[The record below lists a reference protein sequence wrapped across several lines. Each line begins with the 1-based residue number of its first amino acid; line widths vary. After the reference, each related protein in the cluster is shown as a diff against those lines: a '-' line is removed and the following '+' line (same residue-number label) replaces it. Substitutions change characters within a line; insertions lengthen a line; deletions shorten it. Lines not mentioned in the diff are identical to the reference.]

1 MMIKA
6 RQTPTHSKM
15 NNSLLKYANV
25 IRGIS
30 RAAKGIR
37 ARPKP
42 INVDWDSREL
52 AKFAPPKVT
61 GVQVTGSANPKNL
74 MSQYKLSDMTYE
86 EFARRLRALQNLTKQ
101 GNTFRQG
108 LVGLFNPLRDHVDG
122 KHPKSKIPS
131 YADKLKQNQK
141 FKKRMTPV
149 PAAPAPTA
157 PAPTAPAPDPV
168 KNRFKTRAMSG
179 AYEQG
184 LKI

>member
-1 MMIKA
+1 
-6 RQTPTHSKM
+6 M
-15 NNSLLKYANV
+15 NNNLLKYANV
-25 IRGIS
+25 IRSFS

-37 ARPKP
+37 AGPKAITP
-42 INVDWDSREL
+42 ELNSREMARL
-52 AKFAPPKVT
+52 AQPKVT
-61 GVQVTGSANPKNL
+61 DVQVTGSANPKNL

-101 GNTFRQG
+101 GSTWKQG

-122 KHPKSKIPS
+122 KHPNQKTPS
-131 YADKLKQNQK
+131 YLDKLKQNQK

-149 PAAPAPTA
+149 PAAPVPAAPVPAA
-157 PAPTAPAPDPV
+157 PADPV